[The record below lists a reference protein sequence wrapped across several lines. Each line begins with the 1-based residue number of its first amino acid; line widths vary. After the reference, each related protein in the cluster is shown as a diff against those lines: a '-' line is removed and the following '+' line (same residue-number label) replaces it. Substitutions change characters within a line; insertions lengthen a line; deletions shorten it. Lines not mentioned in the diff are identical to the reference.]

1 MKICKRRSLCGV
13 SSALDIVGDKWS
25 LLIIR
30 DIMFNDKHT
39 YSDFIN
45 SEEKIATN
53 ILADRL
59 QVLETSGLIVKEPH
73 PESKAKFL
81 YRLTPKSFDLLPIML
96 EMLVWSDKYME
107 VSERAQKAAQ
117 LYKTDKE
124 ALIEK
129 LRRKHLGK

>member
-1 MKICKRRSLCGV
+1 MKACKRRSLCGV
-13 SSALDIVGDKWS
+13 SSVLDIIGDKWS

-30 DIMFNDKHT
+30 DMMFNEKHT

-59 QVLETSGLIVKEPH
+59 EVLEANGLITKEPH

-81 YRLTPKSFDLLPIML
+81 YRLTPKSFDLLPVML
-96 EMLVWSDKYME
+96 EMVVWSDKYME
-107 VSERAQKAAQ
+107 VSERAQRGAK
-117 LYKTDKE
+117 LYKMDKE
-124 ALIEK
+124 TLIER
-129 LRRKHLGK
+129 LRVKHFGK